1 MNYLYF
7 LVIFLIFIS
16 SYILVLKN
24 FKFSLYVLIV
34 LSVMLHKELFSFY
47 RWNLMPARI
56 FMLALLFA
64 GITRTYLY
72 VVKSGGI
79 KSLLPFIKDPFILTL
94 LIIFFTRALSLIFS
108 KNLQASIF
116 LLGFF
121 ATIVA
126 LGIYLYLT
134 FRESPQELLKYLK
147 FFIYVV
153 FALTIFGY
161 YQLFHFYQTEKV
173 IGAMW
178 PVPGK
183 VPRVGSLFWD
193 VNHYGALLSALTPL
207 LLVFFVNAKN
217 KKEKLLYVIMALSFS
232 ASLLLTNSR
241 TAWMLAGFSAI
252 FFVTILFIKKFG
264 AKGILY
270 IFLVLVLITT
280 PFLVEYSKKK
290 SNFRRY
296 VRDAFHYRIDSFDSH
311 FMLLTG
317 AYQIFEKYPY
327 LGGGYGSFFE
337 HFSKTKIAPKFFTRD
352 TAALSGRVPA
362 HTIWGESLSETGIVG
377 TVPFVSFLLFSF
389 LSPLYVF
396 FKSTDKK
403 NAFIGGLMSSVIFG
417 WYMAGIFYSYNSEFF
432 WLLIFSY
439 FIWGI
444 GVIGKDWV
452 KKIVQYIF
460 ANKSVMFS
468 IIVIL
473 SALLIFTGLGKNHL
487 IPWDEAI
494 YAKVAKNMLI
504 NKQFV
509 VPHWDSLTKGW
520 FEKPPLYMWMMSG
533 LMSFLGFNSWAA
545 RLPSA
550 LFGFLTVLLVYVFS
564 KKFFNKTSAFISS
577 LALVTTVHF
586 LYYSRASMLDVTT
599 TFFITLALY
608 LYWKTKEKNKIL
620 LWILS
625 GLSTG
630 FAVMTKGF
638 IGLLPLL
645 IIAIYELILIFVYK
659 EKLNRQKFC
668 RYFLMFLSL
677 CVIALPWHL
686 VMYQKF
692 GMSFINKYFLYHVWD
707 RAVMEIED
715 KGNPFF
721 WYITVMKVSMRIW
734 FVALLGAFPFTV
746 FKAFKKDKKNVFLL
760 VWALSIFLFFSSAK
774 SKLIWYIIPIY
785 PVVSIMVGAF
795 SEQLL
800 DFVMKKIR
808 IFNNVYFKFLALS
821 FVLIFSL
828 FYLFLNREKV
838 YPSDLNGAP
847 AYLLMKKDE
856 IFGLERTVYLD
867 RIDIPTALFYTD
879 GPFVLTDVNVKEPDR
894 VPEVSDDEP
903 LIFVSKKGRYSE
915 RVPGYSKKSKI
926 VKEYDP
932 YYLWYVPSESGAFI
946 LELE

>member
-7 LVIFLIFIS
+7 LIIFLIFIS
-16 SYILVLKN
+16 SYVLILKN

-47 RWNLMPARI
+47 RWDLMPVRI

-64 GITRTYLY
+64 GITKTYLY

-79 KSLLPFIKDPFILTL
+79 KSLLPYLKDPYILTL
-94 LIIFFTRALSLIFS
+94 ILIFLTRALSLIFS
-108 KNLQASIF
+108 KNLRASIF

-121 ATIVA
+121 ATIVV

-134 FRESPQELLKYLK
+134 FRDNPKELLSYLK
-147 FFIYVV
+147 FFTYVV
-153 FALTIFGY
+153 FALTLFGY
-161 YQLFHFYQTEKV
+161 YQLFHFYRTGGV
-173 IGAMW
+173 IGSMW

-193 VNHYGALLSALTPL
+193 VNHYGALLSALIP
-207 LLVFFVNAKN
+207 VIIISFVDTKN
-217 KKEKLLYVIMALSFS
+217 KKEKVLNVVMFLSFS

-241 TAWMLAGFSAI
+241 TAWMIAGFSAI
-252 FFVTILFIKKFG
+252 FFFTILLIKKFG

-270 IFLVLVLITT
+270 IFLAMVLITT

-317 AYQIFEKYPY
+317 SLQIFEKYPY

-362 HTIWGESLSETGIVG
+362 HTIWGESLSETGVIG
-377 TVPFVSFLLFSF
+377 TVPFISFLLFSF
-389 LSPLYVF
+389 LSPLCVF
-396 FKSTDKK
+396 FKDSNKK
-403 NAFIGGLMSSVIFG
+403 NAFVGGLMSSVVFG
-417 WYMAGIFYSYNSEFF
+417 WYVAGVFYSYNSEFF

-444 GVIGKDWV
+444 GVIGKDWI
-452 KKIVQYIF
+452 KKIIQFIF
-460 ANKSVMFS
+460 VNESVMFS
-468 IIVIL
+468 IILIL
-473 SALLIFTGLGKNHL
+473 SGLLIFVGLGKNHL

-494 YAKVAKNMLI
+494 YAKVAKNMLV
-504 NKQFV
+504 NKEFI
-509 VPHWDSLTKGW
+509 VPHWDSLNKGW

-533 LMSFLGFNSWAA
+533 FMSFLGFNSWAA

-550 LFGFLTVLLVYVFS
+550 IFGFFTVLLVYIIAG
-564 KKFFNKTSAFISS
+564 KFFNKTSAFISA

-599 TFFITLALY
+599 TFFITLSLY
-608 LYWKTKEKNKIL
+608 LYWGANENKKVY

-625 GLSTG
+625 GVSTG
-630 FAVMTKGF
+630 LAVMVKGVV
-638 IGLLPLL
+638 GLLPLL
-645 IIAIYELILIFVYK
+645 IIGIYELLLVLVFK
-659 EKLNRQKFC
+659 EKLNRNKLAS
-668 RYFLMFLSL
+668 YFLMFLSL
-677 CVIALPWHL
+677 VTVALPWHL

-692 GMSFINKYFLYHVWD
+692 GMSFINKYLLYHVWD
-707 RAVMEIED
+707 RATMAIED
-715 KGNPFF
+715 KGNPFL
-721 WYITVMKVSMRIW
+721 WYLTVMKVSMRIW
-734 FVALLGAFPFTV
+734 FVALLGALPFTV
-746 FKAFKKDKKNVFLL
+746 FKSFKKDKKSVFLL

-774 SKLIWYIIPIY
+774 SKLVWYIIPIY
-785 PVVSIMVGAF
+785 PAVSVMIGTF
-795 SEQLL
+795 SEQFLGFL
-800 DFVMKKIR
+800 MKKIR

-828 FYLFLNREKV
+828 FYLYLNREKA

-847 AYLLMKKDE
+847 AHLLMQKDK
-856 IFGLERTVYLD
+856 IFGEDITVYLD
-867 RIDIPTALFYTD
+867 RIESPTALFYTD
-879 GPFVLTDVNVKEPDR
+879 GPFVLTDVNVNEPGR
-894 VPEVSDDEP
+894 VPEVSEDEP
-903 LIFVSKKGRYSE
+903 LVVISKKGRYSE
-915 RVPGYSKKSKI
+915 KVPGYSKKSKI
-926 VKEYDP
+926 VEEFDP

-946 LELE
+946 LEL

>member
-1 MNYLYF
+1 MNYLYL
-7 LVIFLIFIS
+7 LVIFLIFVS

-34 LSVMLHKELFSFY
+34 LSVLMHKELFSFY
-47 RWNLMPARI
+47 RWDLMPARI

-64 GITRTYLY
+64 GITKTYLY

-79 KSLLPFIKDPFILTL
+79 KSLLPYIKDPYILTL
-94 LIIFFTRALSLIFS
+94 LIIFFTRALSLVFS
-108 KNLQASIF
+108 KNIQASIF

-121 ATIVA
+121 ATIVV

-134 FRESPQELLKYLK
+134 FKDNPQELLKYLK
-147 FFIYVV
+147 FFTYVV
-153 FALTIFGY
+153 FTLTLFGY
-161 YQLFHFYQTEKV
+161 YQLFHFYQTGKV

-193 VNHYGALLSALTPL
+193 VNHYGALLSALIPVI
-207 LLVFFVNAKN
+207 LVSFVNTKN
-217 KKEKLLYVIMALSFS
+217 KKEKLFDVLMVLSYS

-241 TAWMLAGFSAI
+241 TAWMVAGFSAV
-252 FFVTILFIKKFG
+252 FFFTILLIKKFG

-270 IFLVLVLITT
+270 IFVALVLITS
-280 PFLVEYSKKK
+280 PFVVEYSKKK

-362 HTIWGESLSETGIVG
+362 HTIWGESLSETGIIG
-377 TVPFVSFLLFSF
+377 TVPFVSFMLFAF

-396 FKSTDKK
+396 FKNKDKK
-403 NAFIGGLMSSVIFG
+403 VAFTGGLMSSVILG
-417 WYMAGIFYSYNSEFF
+417 WYLAGIFYSYNSEFF

-439 FIWGI
+439 FIWGV
-444 GVIGKDWV
+444 GVIGQDWI
-452 KKIVQYIF
+452 KKIIQYIF
-460 ANKSVMFS
+460 VNKNIMFS
-468 IIVIL
+468 TILIL

-504 NKQFV
+504 NKEFV
-509 VPHWDSLTKGW
+509 VPHWDNLTKGW

-533 LMSFLGFNSWAA
+533 FMSFLGFNSWAA

-550 LFGFLTVLLVYVFS
+550 IFGFFTVILVYLFS

-608 LYWKTKEKNKIL
+608 LYWKAKENNKGL
-620 LWILS
+620 FWMLS
-625 GLSTG
+625 GLSIG

-638 IGLLPLL
+638 VGLLPLL
-645 IIAIYELILIFVYK
+645 IIGIYELVLIFIYK
-659 EKLNRQKFC
+659 EKLDKKKLF

-677 CVIALPWHL
+677 CIVALPWHL
-686 VMYQKF
+686 IMYQKF
-692 GMSFINKYFLYHVWD
+692 GMSFVNKYFLYHVWD

-721 WYITVMKVSMRIW
+721 WYLIVMKVSMRIW

-746 FKAFKKDKKNVFLL
+746 INAIKKEKKYVFLL

-785 PVVSIMVGAF
+785 PVVSIMVGSF
-795 SEQLL
+795 SEKFLG
-800 DFVMKKIR
+800 FVMKKIR
-808 IFNNVYFKFLALS
+808 IFDNVFFKFSALS
-821 FVLIFSL
+821 FVFVFSL
-828 FYLFLNREKV
+828 FYLFLNREKA

-847 AYLLMKKDE
+847 AVLLMEKDKV
-856 IFGLERTVYLD
+856 FGVERTVYLD
-867 RIDIPTALFYTD
+867 RLDFPTALFYTD
-879 GPFVLTDVNVKEPDR
+879 GPFVLTDINVEESSR
-894 VPEVSDDEP
+894 IPEISADEP
-903 LIFVSKKGRYSE
+903 LIIISKKGRYSE
-915 RVPGYSKKSKI
+915 KVHGYSKKTKI

-946 LELE
+946 LELK

>member
-16 SYILVLKN
+16 SYFLVLKN

-34 LSVMLHKELFSFY
+34 LSVLLHKELFSFY
-47 RWNLMPARI
+47 RWDLMPVRI

-64 GITRTYLY
+64 GITKTYLY
-72 VVKSGGI
+72 AVKSGGI
-79 KSLLPFIKDPFILTL
+79 KSLLPYIKDPYILTL
-94 LIIFFTRALSLIFS
+94 LLIFFTRALSLVFS
-108 KNLQASIF
+108 KNLQASIL

-134 FRESPQELLKYLK
+134 FRESPGELLKYLK
-147 FFIYVV
+147 FFTYVV
-153 FALTIFGY
+153 FALTLFGY
-161 YQLFHFYQTEKV
+161 FQLFHFYQTGKV

-193 VNHYGALLSALTPL
+193 VNHYGALLSALIPII
-207 LLVFFVNAKN
+207 FISFVNTKN
-217 KKEKLLYVIMALSFS
+217 KKEKILDVIMFLSYS
-232 ASLLLTNSR
+232 ASLFLTNSR
-241 TAWMLAGFSAI
+241 TSWMIAGFSAV
-252 FFVTILFIKKFG
+252 FFITILLIKKFG

-270 IFLVLVLITT
+270 IFLALVLITT
-280 PFLVEYSKKK
+280 PFAVEYSKKK

-317 AYQIFEKYPY
+317 SYQIFEKLPY

-337 HFSKTKIAPKFFTRD
+337 HFSKTEIAPEFFTRD

-362 HTIWGESLSETGIVG
+362 HTIWGESLSETGIIG
-377 TVPFVSFLLFSF
+377 TVPFFSFLLFSF

-396 FKSTDKK
+396 FKNPDKK
-403 NAFIGGLMSSVIFG
+403 NVFIGGLMSSVIFG
-417 WYMAGIFYSYNSEFF
+417 WCIAGIFYSYNSEYF

-444 GVIGKDWV
+444 GVIGKDWI
-452 KKIVQYIF
+452 KKIIQYFF

-468 IIVIL
+468 TILVL
-473 SALLIFTGLGKNHL
+473 SAVLIFTGLGKNHL

-494 YAKVAKNMLI
+494 YAKVAKNMVV
-504 NKQFV
+504 NNEYV
-509 VPHWDSLTKGW
+509 VPHWDSLSKGW
-520 FEKPPLYMWMMSG
+520 FEKPPLYMWMVSG
-533 LMSFLGFNSWAA
+533 LMNLLGFNSWAA

-550 LFGFLTVLLVYVFS
+550 VFGFLTVLLVYAFAR
-564 KKFFNKTSAFISS
+564 KFFNKTSAFISS

-586 LYYSRASMLDVTT
+586 LYYSRAAMLDVTT
-599 TFFITLALY
+599 TFFITLSLY
-608 LYWKTKEKNKIL
+608 LYWKAKENNKIL
-620 LWILS
+620 FWVLS

-630 FAVMTKGF
+630 LAVMTKGVV
-638 IGLLPLL
+638 GLLPFLV
-645 IIAIYELILIFVYK
+645 IGIYELILIFAFK
-659 EKLNRQKFC
+659 EKLNKGKLL
-668 RYFLMFLSL
+668 RYLLTFISML
-677 CVIALPWHL
+677 VVALPWHL

-692 GMSFINKYFLYHVWD
+692 EMAFIDKYFLYHVWD

-715 KGNPFF
+715 KGKPFF
-721 WYITVMKVSMRIW
+721 WYLTVMKVSMRIW
-734 FVALLGAFPFTV
+734 FIALLGAFPFTV
-746 FKAFKKDKKNVFLL
+746 FKGFKKDKKYVFLL
-760 VWALSIFLFFSSAK
+760 IWALSIFLFFSSAK

-785 PVVSIMVGAF
+785 PAVSMMVGAF
-795 SEQLL
+795 SEQFLG
-800 DFVMKKIR
+800 FIMKKIK
-808 IFNNVYFKFLALS
+808 IFDNVSFKFLALS
-821 FVLIFSL
+821 FVLVFSL

-847 AYLLMKKDE
+847 AVLLMEKDKV
-856 IFGLERTVYLD
+856 FGVEKTVYLD
-867 RIDIPTALFYTD
+867 RIDIPTALFYTE
-879 GPFVLTDVNVKEPDR
+879 GPFIITDVNVNDPDR
-894 VPEVSDDEP
+894 VPDVSAGEP
-903 LIFVSKKGRYSE
+903 LIFISKKGRYSE
-915 RVPGYSKKSKI
+915 KVPGYSKKSKI

-946 LELE
+946 LEP

>member
-47 RWNLMPARI
+47 RWDLMPARI

-72 VVKSGGI
+72 VVRSGGI
-79 KSLLPFIKDPFILTL
+79 KSLLPYIKDPYILTL
-94 LIIFFTRALSLIFS
+94 ILIFLTRALSLIFS
-108 KNLQASIF
+108 KNLQASIL

-121 ATIVA
+121 ATIVV

-134 FRESPQELLKYLK
+134 FRNNPKELLNYLK
-147 FFIYVV
+147 FFVYVV
-153 FALTIFGY
+153 FVLTLFGY
-161 YQLFHFYQTEKV
+161 YQLFYFYKTGEV

-193 VNHYGALLSALTPL
+193 VNHYGALLSALIP
-207 LLVFFVNAKN
+207 VIFISFVNTKN
-217 KKEKLLYVIMALSFS
+217 KKEKMLDVIMFLSFS
-232 ASLLLTNSR
+232 ASLFLTNSR
-241 TAWMLAGFSAI
+241 TAWMVGGFSAI
-252 FFVTILFIKKFG
+252 FFFTILLIKKFG
-264 AKGILY
+264 ARGILY
-270 IFLVLVLITT
+270 IFLALVLITT

-317 AYQIFEKYPY
+317 AFQIFEKYPY

-337 HFSKTKIAPKFFTRD
+337 HFSKTEIAPKFFTRD

-362 HTIWGESLSETGIVG
+362 HTIWGESLSETGVIG

-396 FKSTDKK
+396 FKDTNKK
-403 NAFIGGLMSSVIFG
+403 NAFVGGLMSSVIFG
-417 WYMAGIFYSYNSEFF
+417 WYVAGIFYSYNSEFF

-452 KKIVQYIF
+452 KKIIQYIF
-460 ANKSVMFS
+460 VNKRVMFS
-468 IIVIL
+468 IILVL
-473 SALLIFTGLGKNHL
+473 SALLIFVGLGKNHL

-494 YAKVAKNMLI
+494 YAKVAKNMLV
-504 NKQFV
+504 NNEYV
-509 VPHWDSLTKGW
+509 VPHWDNLKKGW

-533 LMSFLGFNSWAA
+533 FMSLLGFNSWAA

-550 LFGFLTVLLVYVFS
+550 IFGFLTVLLVYAFS
-564 KKFFNKTSAFISS
+564 KKFYNKTSAFISS

-608 LYWKTKEKNKIL
+608 LYWKANENKKIFF
-620 LWILS
+620 WVLS

-630 FAVMTKGF
+630 LAVMVKGF
-638 IGLLPLL
+638 VGLLPLL
-645 IIAIYELILIFVYK
+645 IIGIYELLSIFVFK
-659 EKLNRQKFC
+659 EKLKKKKLIG
-668 RYFLMFLSL
+668 YFLMFLSL
-677 CVIALPWHL
+677 LFVALPWHF

-692 GMSFINKYFLYHVWD
+692 GTSFIDKYFLYHVWD
-707 RAVMEIED
+707 RAVMAIED

-721 WYITVMKVSMRIW
+721 WYLTVMKVSMRIW
-734 FVALLGAFPFTV
+734 FIALTGAFPFTV
-746 FKAFKKDKKNVFLL
+746 FKSFKKDKKNLFLL

-774 SKLIWYIIPIY
+774 SKLVWYIIPIY

-795 SEQLL
+795 SEKLL
-800 DFVMKKIR
+800 GFVMKKIK
-808 IFNNVYFKFLALS
+808 IFNTLYFKFLALS

-828 FYLFLNREKV
+828 FYLYLNREKA

-847 AYLLMKKDE
+847 AYLLMQKDR
-856 IFGLERTVYLD
+856 IFGIERTVYLD
-867 RIDIPTALFYTD
+867 RVDTPTALFYTD
-879 GPFVLTDVNVKEPDR
+879 GPFVLTDVNVNEPNR

-903 LIFVSKKGRYSE
+903 LIFISKKGRYSE
-915 RVPGYSKKSKI
+915 KVPGYSKKSKI
-926 VKEYDP
+926 VKEFDP

-946 LELE
+946 LELQ